1 MLKYLVSEKAYE
13 EVFFMK
19 NKLKI
24 IFVLL
29 FLGCFLFFQ
38 TFLVI
43 EKYHHCDEEGC
54 MICEVIE
61 EANREEKTFVSSS
74 TIIKITL
81 TQLFFIPFILLFKEN
96 ISRKETPIYLHNRMN
111 N

>member
-1 MLKYLVSEKAYE
+1 
-13 EVFFMK
+13 MK

-29 FLGCFLFFQ
+29 LLGCFLFFQ

-61 EANREEKTFVSSS
+61 EANREEKTFVSSKS
-74 TIIKITL
+74 IVTL
-81 TQLFFIPFILLFKEN
+81 ALMPLVFLPFIFLFKE
-96 ISRKETPIYLHNRMN
+96 ILLKKETPIYLHTRMN